1 MLKALIGKK
10 IGMTQIFNAD
20 GTVTPVTVLEAGPCT
35 VITKKTVQNDGYNA
49 VQLGYG
55 SIKSYKIKKPN
66 LGHFKK
72 NNTDSF
78 KVLKEFR
85 FTEMT
90 NLEDCRLATD
100 SINSGDILNVGVF
113 DELKSVCITGIS
125 KGKGFQGVVKRWG
138 FKGGKDT
145 HGSNFHRAPGSI
157 GQSSY
162 PSKVFKG
169 LKLPGHMGSRKITA
183 INLKIVKIDADN
195 NLLFVRG
202 AVPGSNGNIVYIYGA
217 NEHGKKEIK

>member
-10 IGMTQIFNAD
+10 VGMTQVFNDD
-20 GTVTPVTVLEAGPCT
+20 GGIVPVSILMAGPCT
-35 VITKKTVQNDGYNA
+35 VVTKKTVEKDGYDA
-49 VQLGYG
+49 VQIGYG
-55 SIKSYKIKKPN
+55 EIKSYKVNKPE

-72 NNTDSF
+72 NNINPV
-78 KVLKEFR
+78 KILKEFR
-85 FTEMT
+85 I
-90 NLEDCRLATD
+90 LD
-100 SINSGDILNVGVF
+100 DIASVNVGEVYNVSVF
-113 DELKSVCITGIS
+113 DGIKNVSVSGTS

-169 LKLPGHMGSRKITA
+169 LHMPGHMGNDKISVL
-183 INLKIVKIDADN
+183 NLKVIKIDKDN
-195 NLLFVRG
+195 NLLYVKG
-202 AVPGSNGNIVYIYGA
+202 AVPGANGNIVYIYVA
-217 NEHGKKEIK
+217 NESGRKIVK